1 LFVDGPESLDKRSQK
16 YANIYRT
23 DLLPGNPDAILSKI
37 DPEKYPALC
46 RSAWMSDGAGGFA
59 AEFGRSGLSMEQA
72 EIELGMRARQIR
84 RYLSGECKVPKLV
97 EERVRQLASA
107 RMAGRDGPPAFR
119 FIDLFAGIGG
129 LRIGFEQ
136 LGGKCVFTS
145 EWDRWSQETYKRNF
159 PDDDDHILVGDIRPY
174 GANPSLIPEFDVL
187 LAGFPCQP
195 FSLAGVSK
203 KNSLGRKHGFEDEK
217 QGNLF
222 FEIER
227 ILRHHRPAAFLLE
240 NVKHLQRHDRGRTF
254 AVIRHTLEKQ
264 LGYTISWKVI
274 SSAPWVPQ
282 KRERIFIAG
291 FREDV
296 GFSFDGFDRTRPPE
310 AKWPTLGSILQ
321 SHNEVDSKY
330 TLTPRLW
337 QYLQDYRR
345 KHESKGNGFGYS
357 MFGPGDVAR
366 TLSARYHKDGSEI
379 LIAQK
384 GTRPRRLTPTECA
397 RLMGF
402 EYGDR
407 EWIIP
412 VSDTQ
417 AYRQFGNAV
426 AVPKV
431 EAIARYMEPWLAR
444 ALELE
449 NDPVRQRK
457 VA

>member
-1 LFVDGPESLDKRSQK
+1 MHAVTGD
-16 YANIYRT
+16 
-23 DLLPGNPDAILSKI
+23 
-37 DPEKYPALC
+37 
-46 RSAWMSDGAGGFA
+46 FA
-59 AEFGRSGLSMEQA
+59 AQFQRSGLSIEEA
-72 EIELGMRARQIR
+72 ERELGKTRRQIR
-84 RYLSGECKVPKLV
+84 RYLAAECRVPKLV
-97 EERVRQLASA
+97 RERIEEIAAARKRASSN
-107 RMAGRDGPPAFR
+107 PPAFR

-129 LRIGFEQ
+129 LRLGFEAI
-136 LGGKCVFTS
+136 GGRCVFTS
-145 EWDRWSQETYKRNF
+145 EWDRWSQESYRRNF
-159 PDDDDHILVGDIRPY
+159 ADGEDHVMAGDIRPY
-174 GANPSLIPEFDVL
+174 GADPSQIPDFDVL

-203 KNSLGRKHGFEDEK
+203 KNSLGRKHGFDDEH

-222 FEIER
+222 FEIES

-254 AVIRHTLEKQ
+254 QVIRRALTE
-264 LGYTISWKVI
+264 LGYTIDCRVI

-296 GFSFDGFDRTRPPE
+296 GFSFGDFDRMVPPQSE
-310 AKWPTLGSILQ
+310 WPTLGSILQ
-321 SHNEVDSKY
+321 SHNEIDAKY

-337 QYLQDYRR
+337 QYLQDYRA
-345 KHESKGNGFGYS
+345 KHEKAGNGFGYS
-357 MFGPGDVAR
+357 MFGPDDVAR

-379 LIAQK
+379 LIAQN

-402 EYGDR
+402 EHGER
-407 EWIIP
+407 TWEIP

-417 AYRQFGNAV
+417 AYRQFGNSV
-426 AVPKV
+426 AVPVV
-431 EAIARYMEPWLAR
+431 EAVARYMEPSLTEMLAR
-444 ALELE
+444 DRSPAE
-449 NDPVRQRK
+449 QRK

>member
-1 LFVDGPESLDKRSQK
+1 LTGTTTTFGTE
-16 YANIYRT
+16 
-23 DLLPGNPDAILSKI
+23 
-37 DPEKYPALC
+37 
-46 RSAWMSDGAGGFA
+46 FA
-59 AEFGRSGLSMEQA
+59 RSGLSMA
-72 EIELGMRARQIR
+72 EAETELGISERQIQ
-84 RYLSGECKVPKLV
+84 RYIAGDSPVPKLIG
-97 EERVRQLASA
+97 ERVREIANRRTA
-107 RMAGRDGPPAFR
+107 VMPEPAFR

-129 LRIGFEQ
+129 LRLGFEAI
-136 LGGKCVFTS
+136 GGQCVFTS
-145 EWDRWSQETYKRNF
+145 EWDKYAQKTYSRNF
-159 PDDDDHILVGDIRPY
+159 PECDEHIMVGDIRPY
-174 GANPSLIPEFDVL
+174 GANPSLIPDFDVL

-203 KNSLGRKHGFEDEK
+203 KNSLGRRHGFEDEK

-240 NVKHLQRHDRGRTF
+240 NVKHLTRHDRGNTF
-254 AVIRHTLEKQ
+254 EVIRRTLEDE
-264 LGYTISWKVI
+264 LGYAIDYRVI
-274 SSAPWVPQ
+274 SSRPWVPQ
-282 KRERIFIAG
+282 SRERIFIVG

-296 GFSFDGFDRTRPPE
+296 GFGFDGFDAVIPKE
-310 AKWPTLGSILQ
+310 DAWPRLGTILQ

-330 TLTPRLW
+330 TLTPKLW
-337 QYLQDYRR
+337 EYLRAYRA
-345 KHESKGNGFGYS
+345 KHEKAGNGFGFS
-357 MFGPGDVAR
+357 LFGPDGITR

-379 LIAQK
+379 LIDQK

-407 EWIIP
+407 TWDISA

-426 AVPKV
+426 VVPVV
-431 EAIARYMEPWLAR
+431 ETIARYMEPSLRKMLGRDRNR
-444 ALELE
+444 ALGG
-449 NDPVRQRK
+449 RRK

>member
-1 LFVDGPESLDKRSQK
+1 M
-16 YANIYRT
+16 I
-23 DLLPGNPDAILSKI
+23 DAV
-37 DPEKYPALC
+37 EE
-46 RSAWMSDGAGGFA
+46 FA
-59 AEFGRSGLSMEQA
+59 EAFNRSGLSMCEAQA
-72 EIELGMRARQIR
+72 ELGLTERQIR

-97 EERVRQLASA
+97 EERVREVAAKRRPA
-107 RMAGRDGPPAFR
+107 RTEPAAFR

-129 LRIGFEQ
+129 LRLGFEKI
-136 LGGKCVFTS
+136 GGQCVFTS
-145 EWDRWSQETYKRNF
+145 EWDRWSQETYRRNF
-159 PDDDDHILVGDIRPY
+159 PDGDDHIMVGDIRPF
-174 GANPSLIPEFDVL
+174 GANPSLIPNFDVL

-203 KNSLGRKHGFEDEK
+203 KNSLGRKHGFDDEK

-222 FEIER
+222 FDIER
-227 ILRHHRPAAFLLE
+227 IIRHHRPAAFLLE
-240 NVKHLQRHDRGRTF
+240 NVKHLQRHDGGRTF
-254 AVIRHTLEKQ
+254 EVIRRTLEDV
-264 LGYTISWKVI
+264 LGYAIDWRVI

-296 GFSFDGFDRTRPPE
+296 GFSFNDFDRMLPPE
-310 AKWPTLGSILQ
+310 AEWPKLGSILQ
-321 SHNEVDSKY
+321 SHNEVNSKY

-337 QYLQDYRR
+337 EYLQAYRL
-345 KHESKGNGFGYS
+345 KHEGKGNGFGYS
-357 MFGPGDVAR
+357 MFGPDAVTR

-379 LIAQK
+379 LIEQK

-402 EYGDR
+402 EHGAR
-407 EWIIP
+407 EWKIP

-426 AVPKV
+426 AVPAV
-431 EAIARYMEPWLAR
+431 DAIARYMEPSLKEMLNRDNA
-444 ALELE
+444 
-449 NDPVRQRK
+449 PMRQPK